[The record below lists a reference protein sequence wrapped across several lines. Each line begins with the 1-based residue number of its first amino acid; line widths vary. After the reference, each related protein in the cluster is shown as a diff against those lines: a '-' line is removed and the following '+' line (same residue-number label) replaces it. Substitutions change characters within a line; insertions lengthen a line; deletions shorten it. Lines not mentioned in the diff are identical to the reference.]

1 MAPSY
6 TRGSTPATEM
16 DAFAFIIHPIEPKR
30 DVARRYP
37 WLGKVL
43 PESAIHFLSRFWP
56 PVQLSHVTGAR
67 SAATGKE
74 IEGWLI
80 AIPYTVPRLLSL
92 PVREVYRKIIAAG
105 HLAQSLG
112 AKVLGLGAYTSVV
125 GDGGTTIARELEI
138 AVTSGDS
145 YTAAIAVQ
153 ATLEAARRMT
163 VEPSQSLVAVVGATG
178 AIGQAVAQLL
188 APHAAAMLLVG
199 RDNDR
204 LNRAARLIGAAG
216 CDAVTVSTAAA
227 DIVRADIVV
236 TVTSSGGALI
246 EPAMLKRGAI
256 VCDVSRPRDVSQ
268 WVSSMRKDVL
278 VIDGGLVHV
287 PGDVRFGFDY
297 GLPPD
302 LTYACIAETMTLA
315 FEGIFEDYS
324 VGKDLA
330 LAQIQEAD
338 ALATKHGFALA
349 ALRSFEKKLDDSLM
363 SKVKAQAQVGG
374 AV

>member
-1 MAPSY
+1 
-6 TRGSTPATEM
+6 
-16 DAFAFIIHPIEPKR
+16 
-30 DVARRYP
+30 
-37 WLGKVL
+37 
-43 PESAIHFLSRFWP
+43 
-56 PVQLSHVTGAR
+56 
-67 SAATGKE
+67 
-74 IEGWLI
+74 
-80 AIPYTVPRLLSL
+80 
-92 PVREVYRKIIAAG
+92 
-105 HLAQSLG
+105 
-112 AKVLGLGAYTSVV
+112 
-125 GDGGTTIARELEI
+125 
-138 AVTSGDS
+138 
-145 YTAAIAVQ
+145 
-153 ATLEAARRMT
+153 
-163 VEPSQSLVAVVGATG
+163 
-178 AIGQAVAQLL
+178 
-188 APHAAAMLLVG
+188 MLLVG

-204 LNRAARLIGAAG
+204 LNQAARLIGAAG